1 MSNSLKKQKKAS
13 SKINNLGKQIWK
25 YKALYLMLV
34 LPFLQ
39 LILFKYKPMLGTV
52 VAFKKYN
59 IFKGMWD
66 SPWVGFTYF
75 KEAFA
80 STTFWTAVKNTLVL
94 NIGDLIVGFPIPIFL
109 AILLYEVNSKKVRS
123 ITQLVTYLPHFLS
136 WVIIGGIITQV
147 FSSAGMVNT
156 VLKNLGFSQI
166 DFLSNPQSWR
176 IVYWISGIWQGA
188 GYSLIIYLA
197 ALTGVDT
204 SLYEASYLDGA
215 GRWRRIW
222 HITIPQIRPTITTM
236 LIMSLGKVMAISFD
250 RPYMLGNALVKDTSE
265 VISTYVY
272 SVGLGAGRFD
282 FAAAIGL
289 FQSVIGVVMI
299 LSVNKIVK
307 KLGEEGIL

>member
-13 SKINNLGKQIWK
+13 SKVNSLGKQIWK
-25 YKALYLMLV
+25 YKALYLMLI

-39 LILFKYKPMLGTV
+39 IILFKYKPMLGTV

-59 IFKGMWD
+59 IFKGIWD

-80 STTFWTAVKNTLVL
+80 SNMFWTAIKNTLVL

-109 AILLYEVNSKKVRS
+109 AILLYEVSNKKVRS
-123 ITQLVTYLPHFLS
+123 VTQLITYLPHFLS

-147 FSSAGMVNT
+147 FSNAGMVNT
-156 VLKNLGFSQI
+156 LLKSLGFAQV

-289 FQSVIGVVMI
+289 FQSVVGVVMI
-299 LSVNKIVK
+299 LSVNKLVK